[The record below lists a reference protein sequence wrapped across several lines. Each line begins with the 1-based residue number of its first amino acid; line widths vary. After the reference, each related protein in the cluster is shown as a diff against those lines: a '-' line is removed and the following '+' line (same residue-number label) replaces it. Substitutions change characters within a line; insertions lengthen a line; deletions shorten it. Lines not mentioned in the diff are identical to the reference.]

1 MKAVV
6 IGGGAAGIFGA
17 IAIAKFNPDAEVIL
31 LEKTYKLLS
40 KVKISGGG
48 RCNVTNSETHLSNLI
63 KNYPRGGKELRSVFK
78 EFSTLDTFK
87 FFEERNAK
95 LKIEKDGRVFPVS
108 DNSQTIIDCLVFE
121 ARVLG
126 VKILT
131 DSSVKTLQKTPK
143 GFELSIKGGA
153 VIKCDRVLI
162 STGGGPSLT
171 SYDWLS
177 KFEHTIVA
185 PVPSLFTFNI
195 PDFKLNGLQGLAVP
209 NALVKIRGTKFSQS
223 GPLLITHWGISG
235 PSVIKLSAWS
245 ARFLAEE
252 NYNFNIVV
260 NWLPDYNEESLRLKM
275 LEAKGDLNKKVISSA
290 FLFNLPRRLWERFVL
305 LAQIDP
311 DLKWVD
317 LSKKHINSLV
327 QEIVNGSYVV
337 KGKTT
342 FKEEFVT
349 AGGISLKEIDMNTME
364 SKKESGLYFAGEI
377 LDIDGVTGGFN
388 FQAAW
393 STGFVAGKNLAYS
406 LYRK

>member
-48 RCNVTNSETHLSNLI
+48 RCNVTNSETHISNLI

-95 LKIEKDGRVFPVS
+95 LKVENDGRVFPVS

-126 VKILT
+126 VKIFT
-131 DSSVKTLQKTPK
+131 DSSVKSLQKTSK

-153 VIKCDRVLI
+153 AIKCDRVLI
-162 STGGGPSLT
+162 STGGGPSLS
-171 SYDWLS
+171 SYDWLN
-177 KFEHTIVA
+177 KMGHTIVE

-195 PDFKLNGLQGLAVP
+195 PDFKLNGLQGLSVP

-235 PSVIKLSAWS
+235 PSVIKLSAWA

-260 NWLPDYNEESLRLKM
+260 NWLPEFNEETLRLKM
-275 LEAKGDLNKKVISSA
+275 IEAKDDLNKKVMSSA

-311 DLKWVD
+311 DLKWAD

-349 AGGISLKEIDMNTME
+349 SGGISLKEIDMNTME
-364 SKKESGLYFAGEI
+364 SKNESGLYFAGEI

-393 STGFVAGKNLAYS
+393 STGYVAGKNIAYS